1 VLLPPVEATPADG
14 VVVLLLLGELADA
27 IPDGFT
33 GEPTAPG
40 VALGVDWNGLLFQ
53 NAKLGLLQW
62 PSL

>member
-1 VLLPPVEATPADG
+1 VATAPVEATVADG
-14 VVVLLLLGELADA
+14 VVALLLPAAA

-40 VALGVDWNGLLFQ
+40 VALGADWNGLLFQ
-53 NAKLGLLQW
+53 NAKLGALHR

>member
-1 VLLPPVEATPADG
+1 VAPPAVDAAPVDG
-14 VVVLLLLGELADA
+14 VVVLLLLAAA

-53 NAKLGLLQW
+53 NAKLGALHR